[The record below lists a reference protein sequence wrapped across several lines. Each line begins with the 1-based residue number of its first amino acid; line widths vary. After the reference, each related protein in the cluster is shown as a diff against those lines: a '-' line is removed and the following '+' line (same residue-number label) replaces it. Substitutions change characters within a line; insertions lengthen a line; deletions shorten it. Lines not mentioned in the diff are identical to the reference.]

1 LQRKNSVFKAPN
13 GLTPQ
18 NVSRRRGLISGPQ
31 VSSLSAHELMSEPLA
46 GKTAL
51 VTGASRGIGRAIA
64 LKLAGAGCDVAIVYR
79 GSHDEAETACSALR
93 ALGRRALTIQAD
105 VSDPESV
112 AEAFTVFRQQFD
124 RADIVVSNAAIGVL
138 RPALELTLKHWRR
151 CMETNALALNLLAQ
165 QAVPLMRDG
174 GRIIGIS
181 SLGAS
186 RAIPHYAFIG
196 ASKAALESV
205 ARSLAQEL
213 GPRGIRVNIV
223 NAGVVDTDA
232 LKYFPNR
239 EQLLAEYAR
248 RAPAGPTLTPE
259 DVANAVYL
267 LCLPEAAMIN
277 GHTLVVDGGYSIS
290 G

>member
-1 LQRKNSVFKAPN
+1 
-13 GLTPQ
+13 
-18 NVSRRRGLISGPQ
+18 
-31 VSSLSAHELMSEPLA
+31 MSEPLG
-46 GKTAL
+46 GKIAM

-64 LKLAGAGCDVAIVYR
+64 LKLAGAGCDVALVYR
-79 GSHDEAETACSALR
+79 SSHDEVEAAGSALR
-93 ALGRRALTIQAD
+93 ALGRRALAIQAD

-124 RADIVVSNAAIGVL
+124 RVDIVVSNAATGVL

-151 CMETNALALNLLAQ
+151 CLETNALALNLLAQ

-174 GRIIGIS
+174 GRLIGIS
-181 SLGAS
+181 SLGAA
-186 RAIPHYAFIG
+186 RAIPNYAYIG

-239 EQLLAEYAR
+239 KQLLAEYAR

-267 LCLPEAAMIN
+267 LCLPEAAMIT
-277 GHTLVVDGGYSIS
+277 GHTLVVDGGYCIS

>member
-1 LQRKNSVFKAPN
+1 M
-13 GLTPQ
+13 T
-18 NVSRRRGLISGPQ
+18 
-31 VSSLSAHELMSEPLA
+31 EPLA
-46 GKTAL
+46 NRIAF
-51 VTGASRGIGRAIA
+51 VTGAVRGIGRAIA
-64 LKLAGAGCDVAIVYR
+64 LKLAAAGCDVAIVYHT
-79 GSHDEAETACSALR
+79 SQEEAEAVSQAISE
-93 ALGRRALTIQAD
+93 LGRRVLALQAD
-105 VSDPESV
+105 VSEPESV
-112 AEAFTVFRQQFD
+112 AGAFAAFREKFG
-124 RADIVVSNAAIGVL
+124 RLDIVVSNAAIGVL
-138 RPALELTLKHWRR
+138 RPALKLTLKHWRR

-165 QAVPLMRDG
+165 EAVPLMRKG
-174 GRIIGIS
+174 GRIIALS

-213 GPRGIRVNIV
+213 GPQGIRVNTV
-223 NAGVVDTDA
+223 SAGVVDTDA

-248 RAPAGPTLTPE
+248 RTPAGPTLTPE

-267 LCLPEAAMIN
+267 LCLPEAEMIT
-277 GHTLVVDGGYSIS
+277 GHTLVVDGGFSIS